1 MAGAVLLLIY
11 DRKVLFATVNAHHT
25 PTLDTI
31 MLALT
36 NLGNG
41 TFISIILLLLLAV
54 RSLRNWWYFVAAVA
68 CNALPA
74 LIVQVVKGIVNAPR
88 PLEYFKLDASWI
100 HINESWPHLYHHSFP
115 SGHSAGAFSLFSF
128 LAMLL
133 PKKYAPWGAVFFL
146 VALLVAYT
154 RPYLAAHFYAD
165 IYVGSLLG
173 TACTLV
179 FMALMRHYQSRFF
192 RDETPDLT

>member
-1 MAGAVLLLIY
+1 MAGAVLLLTY